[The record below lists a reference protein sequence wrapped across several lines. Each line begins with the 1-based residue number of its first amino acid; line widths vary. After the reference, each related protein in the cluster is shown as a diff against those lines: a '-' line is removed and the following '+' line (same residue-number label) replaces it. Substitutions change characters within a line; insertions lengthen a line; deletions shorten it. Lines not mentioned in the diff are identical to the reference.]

1 MLSIVRQKWNTIIKS
16 CVFSQ
21 LLLVDGLF
29 LLMNRLQ
36 ISYIEWVDR
45 NLFGNEERR
54 GNCMFVPKNLCKET
68 CSQNR
73 HRPPIVFGLWR
84 KFFLLKRSCVSAEI
98 SIVVLLI
105 TRALLPLHRLTL
117 DVMHSKRNNAAS
129 VGLNGCKVTA
139 SLII

>member
-1 MLSIVRQKWNTIIKS
+1 MLG
-16 CVFSQ
+16 Q
-21 LLLVDGLF
+21 LLLVDDLF
-29 LLMNRLQ
+29 LLMNRIQ
-36 ISYIEWVDR
+36 TASYIEWVDR
-45 NLFGNEERR
+45 NPFGNEERE

-68 CSQNR
+68 YSQNR

-84 KFFLLKRSCVSAEI
+84 KFFLLKRSCVLAKI
-98 SIVVLLI
+98 SILVLLI